1 MPKNGPEWHAIR
13 NGVLPRLDN
22 LKNYS
27 NSLKGIIKLMMS
39 RNPDKRPSAN
49 ELISNYLP
57 SDIELELKWER
68 TEKELLKKQ
77 LNELKEKYECKR
89 KNSY

>member
-1 MPKNGPEWHAIR
+1 MPTNGPEWHALR

-27 NSLKGIIKLMMS
+27 NSLKGLIKLMMS
-39 RNPDKRPSAN
+39 RNPDKRPSAH
-49 ELISNYLP
+49 ELISNFLP
-57 SDIELELKWER
+57 SNIELELKWER

-77 LNELKEKYECKR
+77 LSDLQQKYEIKR
-89 KNSY
+89 KNSH